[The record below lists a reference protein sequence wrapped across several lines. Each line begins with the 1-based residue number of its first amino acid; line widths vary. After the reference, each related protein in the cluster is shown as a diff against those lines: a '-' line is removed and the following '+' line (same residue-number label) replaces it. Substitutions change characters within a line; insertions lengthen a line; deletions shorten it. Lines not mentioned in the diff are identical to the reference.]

1 MGFVFWLTC
10 FLKVVVVV
18 VVVVVVLAAVGAA
31 KEDQLDSDVLA

>member
-10 FLKVVVVV
+10 FLKVV